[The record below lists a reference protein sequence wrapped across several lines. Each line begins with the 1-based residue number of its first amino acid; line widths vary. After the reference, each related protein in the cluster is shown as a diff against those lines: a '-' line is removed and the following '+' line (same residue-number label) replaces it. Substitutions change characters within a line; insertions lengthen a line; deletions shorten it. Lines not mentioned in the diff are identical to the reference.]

1 MRKMPL
7 IPAEH
12 FVIQRLRFSAQ
23 SLADQKNTVICN
35 QTNSAL
41 SFSLKTP
48 DGKSCYFVQSVK
60 SSLSLLPTSFIYAFM
75 QHLLITLRIYLLAA
89 VSLPVELFLKHRS
102 LRLLRM
108 DGIFIT

>member
-7 IPAEH
+7 IHAEH
-12 FVIQRLRFSAQ
+12 FVIQHLRFSVQ
-23 SLADQKNTVICN
+23 SLAGQKNTVICK

-60 SSLSLLPTSFIYAFM
+60 SSFSLLRTSFIYAFM
-75 QHLLITLRIYLLAA
+75 QHRLTGLRIYLLAA
-89 VSLPVELFLKHRS
+89 VSLPVQLSLKHRS
-102 LRLLRM
+102 LRL
-108 DGIFIT
+108 

>member
-7 IPAEH
+7 IPVEH
-12 FVIQRLRFSAQ
+12 FVIQRLRFSVQ
-23 SLADQKNTVICN
+23 SLAGQKNTVICN

-60 SSLSLLPTSFIYAFM
+60 SFFSLLRTSFTYAFM
-75 QHLLITLRIYLLAA
+75 QHQLTALRIYLLAA
-89 VSLPVELFLKHRS
+89 VSLPVQLAIFETS
-102 LRLLRM
+102 LPQAL
-108 DGIFIT
+108 TN